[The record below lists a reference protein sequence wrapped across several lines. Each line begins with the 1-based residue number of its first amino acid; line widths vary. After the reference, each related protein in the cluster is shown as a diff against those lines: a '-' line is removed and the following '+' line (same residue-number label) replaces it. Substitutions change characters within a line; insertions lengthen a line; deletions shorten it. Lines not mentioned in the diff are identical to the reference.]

1 MKCLLTL
8 VHKEMSQLKTTE
20 FQTKTSCGKIILD
33 RCFLPLRYQ
42 GVNLQLYFVYHAAN
56 PTNINKTTLLTYI
69 KFRTIRIINQ
79 RVIYYE
85 YHNINSLNS
94 KQNNQS
100 LASYKEVW
108 QGKISFHKYCPFF
121 LILRKVYDVCLDYD
135 WLNLFESNLKVVC
148 APYKPLQFLKLNQ
161 S

>member
-1 MKCLLTL
+1 MKYLLTL
-8 VHKEMSQLKTTE
+8 ARTEMSQLKTTE
-20 FQTKTSCGKIILD
+20 FQTKTSYGKIILD

-42 GVNLQLYFVYHAAN
+42 GVNLHCIFVYHAAN

-79 RVIYYE
+79 LVIYYE

-108 QGKISFHKYCPFF
+108 QGKISFHKYCPF
-121 LILRKVYDVCLDYD
+121 LILRKINDVCLDYD